1 MPKDP
6 RGRSRVTQEA
16 IGQYVKAARHK
27 RDITQD
33 AAAEAM
39 GVKLNSYQR
48 YESGERTS
56 SWLRLVKLCKA
67 IGTTPNMVL
76 GFGDEAKS
84 KVSLKDPVVRERLTK
99 AIANAASVTHQR
111 ALKNPKIFGDDGRSP
126 DPNDLYWQAI
136 SAVILQALEEENGD
150 TESIMTQ
157 LRNID
162 RGLSRL

>member
-6 RGRSRVTQEA
+6 KGHSRITQEA
-16 IGQYVKAARHK
+16 IGQYVRAARHK

-33 AAAEAM
+33 AAADAM

-67 IGTTPNMVL
+67 IGTTPNIIL
-76 GFGDEAKS
+76 GFGEDKS
-84 KVSLKDPVVRERLTK
+84 KVRLDDPVVRQRLVR
-99 AIANAASVTHQR
+99 AVAQAASVTHQR
-111 ALKNPKIFGDDGRSP
+111 GLKNPKIFGDDGRSP
-126 DPNDLYWQAI
+126 DPSELYWQAI
-136 SAVILQALEEENGD
+136 SEVIAQALEEEND
-150 TESIMTQ
+150 DSESIMTR
-157 LRNID
+157 LRTVD